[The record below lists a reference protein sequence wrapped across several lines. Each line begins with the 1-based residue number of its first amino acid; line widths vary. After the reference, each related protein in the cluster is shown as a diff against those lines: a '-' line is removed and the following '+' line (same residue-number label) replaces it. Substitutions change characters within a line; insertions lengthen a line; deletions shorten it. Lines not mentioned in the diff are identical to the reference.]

1 MLVQNNISHE
11 TIDHRYLDITIEG
24 SVDPSSVKEAL
35 FSSTR
40 AVPYLKKCN
49 EWELGI
55 VRFQIPSTFIPSFFY
70 NPEWEVTLFYGLN
83 KATAPIIYDLG
94 SYNVNL
100 GPYANLKPI
109 YNVTDFILMVNT
121 AYKVA
126 AGVLTGLVG
135 SLIDPPQFLFDAG
148 SGIITLLAPKL
159 LFDTTLNIGYIGM
172 NSSLY
177 EYFRSISA
185 LYYKDTN
192 PLYNGNFI
200 FRVYETLTN
209 TETINSIVYYKMIG
223 ETSTIDNWEV
233 LTQIVISCNSVPV
246 TPEMRAV
253 GSGATPLVKAILTD
267 FNFVGLLNNNL
278 DIQFYNQGNIRW
290 YDMVSAHELTT
301 FDLEFNWKDVK
312 GNIYPIYIGANQS
325 ANIKICFRKK
335 GRFDPYEDKGS
346 Y

>member
-11 TIDHRYLDITIEG
+11 TIDHRYLDITING
-24 SVDPSSVKEAL
+24 STDTSNLQEAI

-55 VRFQIPSTFIPSFFY
+55 VRFQVPSTFIPSFFY
-70 NPEWEVTLFYGLN
+70 NPLWEVSLFYN
-83 KATAPIIYDLG
+83 NTKATAFLQYDLG
-94 SYNVNL
+94 SYNTNL
-100 GPYANLKPI
+100 GPYAILKPI
-109 YNVTDFILMVNT
+109 YNVSDFILMVNN

-126 AGVLTGLVG
+126 AGVLSSLV
-135 SLIDPPQFLFDAG
+135 SILIDPPQMLFDAG

-159 LFDTTLNIGYIGM
+159 FFDEILSLGYIGM
-172 NSSLY
+172 NPPLY
-177 EYFRSISA
+177 EYFKSISA
-185 LYYKDTN
+185 LYYKDNN
-192 PLYNGNFI
+192 PTYNGYFI
-200 FRVYETLTN
+200 FRVYETLN
-209 TETINSIVYYKMIG
+209 NQETFNSIVYLKMVG
-223 ETSTIDNWEV
+223 DVSTIDNWEV

-246 TPEMRAV
+246 TPEMRAI
-253 GSGATPLVKAILTD
+253 GSGATPLLKAILTD

-290 YDMVSAHELTT
+290 YDMVSAHELST

-312 GNIYPIYIGANQS
+312 GNIYPIYIGENQS

-335 GRFDPYEDKGS
+335 GRFDNYDDKQS